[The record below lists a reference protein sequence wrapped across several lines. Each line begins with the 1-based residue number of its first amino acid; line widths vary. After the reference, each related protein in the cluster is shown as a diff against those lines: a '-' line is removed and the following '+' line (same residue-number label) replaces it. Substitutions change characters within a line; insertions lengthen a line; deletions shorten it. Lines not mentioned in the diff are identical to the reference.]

1 MMMHAFKYSLCIEA
15 IQRHRPNF
23 PSESYFS
30 EWPKKKNKFDQIRN
44 TCTIN
49 LAPVVCSYIHR
60 VSNKGYNQTHGG
72 NFVKSQPI
80 FKIISPLEREGNL
93 Q

>member
-60 VSNKGYNQTHGG
+60 VSKKGTTKLMA
-72 NFVKSQPI
+72 VTS
-80 FKIISPLEREGNL
+80 SNL
-93 Q
+93 NRFSKLFHH